1 MANLVITST
10 ASSILLDTG
19 VYSALPA
26 LNGLQ
31 KSMWNKRYFS
41 LRLYPTFVQVNILGN
56 ASWAMSDIATPNC
69 YTVDTVDGATPS
81 SLLDLYNKVVTILA
95 TI

>member
-10 ASSILLDTG
+10 AAAVLFDTG

-41 LRLYPTFVQVNILGN
+41 LRLYPTFVQVSILGN
-56 ASWAMSDIATPNC
+56 PSWAIADVTTTNA
-69 YTVDTVDGATPS
+69 YTVDSIDGVAPT
-81 SLLDLYNKVVTILA
+81 SLSDLYDKFAVILA
-95 TI
+95 SV

>member
-10 ASSILLDTG
+10 ASSVLFDIG
-19 VYSALPA
+19 IYAALPA

-56 ASWAMSDIATPNC
+56 ASWAMSNITEPNS
-69 YTVDTVDGATPS
+69 YKVDSVDGVTPT
-81 SLLDLYNKVVTILA
+81 SLSDLYDKLVTVLA